1 MSQFI
6 RFVVF
11 AFDHHKE
18 YFVEDH
24 LIKMEAY
31 AEDKAQQ
38 KTSKLRLKLK
48 AYIVNAVDAIQP
60 KRDDQPHNCFI
71 KIEDEVG
78 ALNYA
83 RTRSALS

>member
-1 MSQFI
+1 
-6 RFVVF
+6 
-11 AFDHHKE
+11 
-18 YFVEDH
+18 VEDH